1 MFRFEGLLNHDETI
15 YYCQVRLELVVRAEK
30 LSSSQNRFL
39 GPSLGLC
46 EVGTDGE
53 FCEVGTGCQVIK
65 VGNGGEV
72 EPLWR
77 IQNPGELEGP
87 VDRTG
92 NWKGKVEGKGSK
104 GIFPTTHFP
113 EDRRR

>member
-1 MFRFEGLLNHDETI
+1 M
-15 YYCQVRLELVVRAEK
+15 
-30 LSSSQNRFL
+30 SSSQN
-39 GPSLGLC
+39 GCIAPSLGLG

-53 FCEVGTGCQVIK
+53 VCEVGTGGEVCEVGTGCEVIK

-72 EPLWR
+72 EPLWM

-92 NWKGKVEGKGSK
+92 NCKGKVEGKGSK
-104 GIFPTTHFP
+104 AIDT
-113 EDRRR
+113 